1 VLLSLEYLV
10 HAGSCTTAHR
20 DFTDTVTLCVQVR
33 RESRSSP
40 PRSGTESK
48 KSRIQRSSAAG
59 PMVQHTCSCKKVR
72 LAYPTAAASAPQPRL
87 SSAPHIIGNLM
98 HCSRLAA
105 ASGFCCTHHA
115 KKGYFALSRSIEKA
129 TRRQAPIQRPRLPGT
144 RVTHHH
150 AESSFG
156 GCVQSA
162 SAGPAAAVPLVRGE
176 ARLGQAAGIGG
187 GKGKRRKLQDEICL
201 QARKETWI
209 VGSER
214 SLEALRRH
222 IGTAVNQSLL
232 RGRPGGWKHLL
243 AALPYPAP
251 LARTGGCCIG
261 TGEAGKEA
269 ATGELVCVV
278 LTNKRNLESP
288 LGAFSKASHR
298 Q

>member
-1 VLLSLEYLV
+1 VLLFLRYLV

-162 SAGPAAAVPLVRGE
+162 SAGPAAAVPLVRVGRGWV
-176 ARLGQAAGIGG
+176 RLGDWWQRQAFAS
-187 GKGKRRKLQDEICL
+187 LQHKICL

-214 SLEALRRH
+214 SLEALDV
-222 IGTAVNQSLL
+222 TLELSE
-232 RGRPGGWKHLL
+232 P
-243 AALPYPAP
+243 
-251 LARTGGCCIG
+251 
-261 TGEAGKEA
+261 
-269 ATGELVCVV
+269 ELVA
-278 LTNKRNLESP
+278 RAPRGLETFISSATVP
-288 LGAFSKASHR
+288 SAIGEDWRLLHR
-298 Q
+298 HR